1 MPSSRFSLTLL
12 RPKHWPITLS
22 KVPSTRRVRL
32 LARLRFL
39 SWWHRAPMDV
49 HIPPGVIIG
58 KRINIEVLPH
68 SKTSFSIG
76 KGSTIGDD
84 VRLRLRGG
92 KIEIGEGVD
101 LRATSILNVTG
112 GHLVIEGPSNVGWGV
127 AIHCAESVKIGYF
140 AQIAEYS
147 TIVDSN
153 HIHTAPGEWSYFNTR
168 TSPIELGADVW
179 VCPKST
185 ITMGVTIG
193 EHVIVGPSSV
203 VTKDVPGGVLS
214 SGIPAKVIRELQ
226 LPWETPELGD
236 SETA

>member
-1 MPSSRFSLTLL
+1 MPSPRLL
-12 RPKHWPITLS
+12 RPKHWPVTLS
-22 KVPSTRRVRL
+22 KIPSTRRLRL
-32 LARLRFL
+32 LARIRFL
-39 SWWHRAPMDV
+39 SWWHRAPIDA

-58 KRINIEVLPH
+58 KRINLEILGH
-68 SKTSFSIG
+68 TRSSFSIG

-92 KIEIGEGVD
+92 SIEIGEDVD
-101 LRATSILNVTG
+101 LRATCILNVTG

-168 TSPIELGADVW
+168 TAPIELGADVW

-185 ITMGVTIG
+185 VTMGVTVG
-193 EHVIVGPSSV
+193 EHVIIGPSSV
-203 VTKDVPGGVLS
+203 VTKDVPSGVLS
-214 SGIPAKVIRELQ
+214 SGIPARVVKELD
-226 LPWETPELGD
+226 LPWKTLEIGD
-236 SETA
+236 IESA